1 ALALRDGMQ
10 QSPEDAL
17 LRFLETRA
25 SLLVFDNCEHLIDA
39 VASAVRKILDHAPF
53 VHVLATSR
61 ERLSLPGEITVAVTP
76 LAIPNEGQRTLDD
89 LRNNESVQL
98 FLDRARAAIPGFE
111 LSAATAPYVADICRR
126 LEGIP
131 LAIELAAGRLRV
143 LGAKDLAERLS
154 DRFRILRSGAREAL
168 PHHQTLESMVEWSHD
183 LLSPEEAI
191 LLQSLSVFS
200 DGWSLQSEEHTS
212 ELQ

>member
-1 ALALRDGMQ
+1 
-10 QSPEDAL
+10 SPESAL
-17 LRFLETRA
+17 LRFLESRA
-25 SLLVFDNCEHLIDA
+25 SLLVLDNCEHVVDA
-39 VASAVRKILDHAPF
+39 VASAVRKILQHAPS
-53 VHVLATSR
+53 VRVLATSR
-61 ERLSLPGEITVAVTP
+61 ERLSLPGERTIAVAP
-76 LAIPNEGQRTLDD
+76 LSVPGEGQQTMED
-89 LRNNESVQL
+89 LRDNESVQL

-111 LSAATAPYVADICRR
+111 LTAATAPYVADICRR

-143 LGAKDLAERLS
+143 LGAQDLAERLS